1 MENGLLGVRAVH
13 LVMMKETPKN
23 PNVVAPENAKVDQ
36 MWHVTILEVLKMW
49 TSVMVI
55 YQAAE
60 ARLVNGQIGQN
71 VPQHVVKQ
79 HVNGAE
85 NALVLEI
92 VMV

>member
-1 MENGLLGVRAVH
+1 MENGLLGVLAVH

-36 MWHVTILEVLKMW
+36 MWHVTILEVPLNGW
-49 TSVMVI
+49 IVI